1 MSSPAPLTALEIAET
16 GRLPVADRVRLPPA
30 PLPAAAAPLTDGVRL
45 PPAPPP
51 AAEVRTWEYGE
62 RNGMAALPVGEMGA
76 PPRLL
81 WAELGRRLAEAGREE
96 DRACGGQG
104 GHADKI
110 IVMSGE

>member
-1 MSSPAPLTALEIAET
+1 
-16 GRLPVADRVRLPPA
+16 
-30 PLPAAAAPLTDGVRL
+30 
-45 PPAPPP
+45 
-51 AAEVRTWEYGE
+51 
-62 RNGMAALPVGEMGA
+62 MGA